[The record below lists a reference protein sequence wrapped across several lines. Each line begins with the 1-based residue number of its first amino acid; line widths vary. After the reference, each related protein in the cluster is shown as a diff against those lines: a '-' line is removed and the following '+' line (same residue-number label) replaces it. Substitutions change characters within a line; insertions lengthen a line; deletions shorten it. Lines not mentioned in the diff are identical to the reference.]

1 MKILV
6 LNGPNLN
13 MLGKRSSKHYGDM
26 TLQTINQELEK
37 LAEKKNVELHFF
49 QTNYE
54 GQMIEKIHEAV
65 DDFSGVIINPGGLT
79 HSSVSLRDALEIL
92 TIPIIEV
99 HLSNIYAR
107 EEFRQQSLVSP
118 VCSGQISGLGP
129 QVYLLALEAVI
140 NLSAADKEA

>member
-1 MKILV
+1 MKILI

-13 MLGKRSSKHYGDM
+13 MLGKRASKHYGNM
-26 TLQTINQELEK
+26 TLHNINQELEK
-37 LAEKKNVELHFF
+37 AAEEKYVDLHFY
-49 QTNYE
+49 QTNHE
-54 GQMIEKIHEAV
+54 GQMIEKIQEAA

-92 TIPIIEV
+92 TIPVIEV

-107 EEFRQQSLVSP
+107 EEFRHRSLISP

-129 QVYLLALEAVI
+129 LVYFLALDAVI
-140 NLSAADKEA
+140 NLTVDGR